1 MTTKILS
8 HNIDSRFNN
17 EIMNSKFT
25 PKMKYDNSQYYSY
38 DKENYEINSHYRK
51 NDEENKVNKMNF
63 LFPSVPIEVSE
74 KFLIIYLQTIKFI
87 LPKNNNLSIDEGI
100 EKLKSL
106 TISER
111 YKNNNINSEKETE
124 KKNIIYSNNI
134 INNSTLP
141 KFMQNSNNNMN
152 NNANHLFH
160 KRKRNYLSLINSYKR
175 NEIINRNL
183 DVNINNNHSN
193 GENINNENKIEKNK
207 LLDVDILSNELLKT
221 KNQEELKNILFQQLI
236 LLDQKIKKEKEIEQ
250 IKESINIL
258 EKDELDLT
266 KCQKVVTRA
275 LCKKIHSKN
284 ELDKKDEELKEEILK
299 IINRIVYYQSYGDFF
314 IKELNERQNK
324 LDI

>member
-38 DKENYEINSHYRK
+38 DKENYEINSHYMK

-124 KKNIIYSNNI
+124 KKNMVFYNFN
-134 INNSTLP
+134 INNNT
-141 KFMQNSNNNMN
+141 QNYNNNMN
-152 NNANHLFH
+152 NDKNSNHLFY

-183 DVNINNNHSN
+183 NINSNNNHSN
-193 GENINNENKIEKNK
+193 GENANNENKIEKNK

-236 LLDQKIKKEKEIEQ
+236 LLDQKIKKDKEIEQ

>member
-38 DKENYEINSHYRK
+38 DKENYEINSHYMK

-124 KKNIIYSNNI
+124 KKNRVFYNFN
-134 INNSTLP
+134 INNNT
-141 KFMQNSNNNMN
+141 QNSNNNMN
-152 NNANHLFH
+152 NDKNSNHLFY
-160 KRKRNYLSLINSYKR
+160 KRKRNYMSMIKSYKR

-183 DVNINNNHSN
+183 NINSNNNHSN
-193 GENINNENKIEKNK
+193 GENANNENKIEKNK

-236 LLDQKIKKEKEIEQ
+236 LLDQKIKKDKEIEQ

-266 KCQKVVTRA
+266 KCQKVVART
-275 LCKKIHSKN
+275 LWKKIHSKN
-284 ELDKKDEELKEEILK
+284 ELDKKDEELKEEISK
-299 IINRIVYYQSYGDFF
+299 VINRIVYYQSYGDFF

>member
-124 KKNIIYSNNI
+124 KKNRVFYNFN
-134 INNSTLP
+134 INNNT
-141 KFMQNSNNNMN
+141 QNYNNNMN
-152 NNANHLFH
+152 NDKNSNHLFY

-183 DVNINNNHSN
+183 NVNINNNHSN

-236 LLDQKIKKEKEIEQ
+236 LLDQKIKKDKEIEQ

>member
-17 EIMNSKFT
+17 EIMNNKFT

-38 DKENYEINSHYRK
+38 DKENYEINSHYMK

-124 KKNIIYSNNI
+124 KKNRVFYNYN
-134 INNSTLP
+134 INNNT
-141 KFMQNSNNNMN
+141 QNSNNNMN
-152 NNANHLFH
+152 NDKNSNHLFY

-183 DVNINNNHSN
+183 NINSNNNHSN
-193 GENINNENKIEKNK
+193 GENANNENKIEKNK

-250 IKESINIL
+250 IRESINIL

>member
-38 DKENYEINSHYRK
+38 DKENYEINSHYMK

-124 KKNIIYSNNI
+124 KKNRVFYNFN
-134 INNSTLP
+134 INNNT
-141 KFMQNSNNNMN
+141 QNYNNNMN
-152 NNANHLFH
+152 NDKNSNHLFY

-183 DVNINNNHSN
+183 NINSNNNHSN
-193 GENINNENKIEKNK
+193 GENANNENKIEKNK

-236 LLDQKIKKEKEIEQ
+236 LLDQKIKKDKEIEQ

-266 KCQKVVTRA
+266 KCQKVVART
-275 LCKKIHSKN
+275 LWKKIHSKN
-284 ELDKKDEELKEEILK
+284 ELDKKDEELKEEISK
-299 IINRIVYYQSYGDFF
+299 VINRIVYYQSYGDFF

>member
-124 KKNIIYSNNI
+124 KKNRAFYNFN
-134 INNSTLP
+134 INNNT
-141 KFMQNSNNNMN
+141 QNHNNNMN
-152 NNANHLFH
+152 NDKNSNHLFY

-183 DVNINNNHSN
+183 NVNINNNHSN

-207 LLDVDILSNELLKT
+207 LLDVDILSSELLKT

-284 ELDKKDEELKEEILK
+284 ELDKKDEELKEEISK
-299 IINRIVYYQSYGDFF
+299 VINRIVYYQSYGDFF

>member
-124 KKNIIYSNNI
+124 KKNRVFYNFN
-134 INNSTLP
+134 INNNT
-141 KFMQNSNNNMN
+141 QNSNNNMN
-152 NNANHLFH
+152 NDKNSNHLFY
-160 KRKRNYLSLINSYKR
+160 KRKRNYMSMIKSYKR

-183 DVNINNNHSN
+183 NINSKNNHSN
-193 GENINNENKIEKNK
+193 GENVNNENKIEKNK
-207 LLDVDILSNELLKT
+207 LLYVDILSSELLKT

-284 ELDKKDEELKEEILK
+284 ELDKKDEELKEEISK
-299 IINRIVYYQSYGDFF
+299 VINRIVYYQYYGDLLK
-314 IKELNERQNK
+314 KELKERQNK